1 MSLPPRPSLA
11 SRSLSAVALA
21 LLAALAVACGGGAD
35 GPGNTAPG
43 PPGPA
48 ANATQST
55 LLRPSA
61 DSPAAVPTR
70 TATPQPATPTAVAPV
85 VTRTAVA
92 GCARGATAPPAIYY
106 GFGLTEGEVVVAFN
120 TRAGCEQIV
129 CEQTQVDGDGF
140 WVLRVA
146 GENVCGVREGDRVIF
161 TIDGRASDV
170 SVLWSAGD
178 APADVQ
184 RGIAL
189 RED

>member
-1 MSLPPRPSLA
+1 MSLPPRLRLA
-11 SRSLSAVALA
+11 SRGLSAVALA

-35 GPGNTAPG
+35 APGDG

-70 TATPQPATPTAVAPV
+70 TATPEPATPEPVAPV
-85 VTRTAVA
+85 VTRTAVP

-106 GFGLTEGEVVVAFN
+106 GFGLTEGEVVIAFN

-129 CEQTQVDGDGF
+129 CEQTEVDGDGF

-146 GENVCGVREGDRVIF
+146 GDNVCGVREGDRVIF
-161 TIDGRASDV
+161 TVDGQRSDV
-170 SVLWSAGD
+170 SALWSAGD
-178 APADVQ
+178 APADAQ

-189 RED
+189 REN